1 MARQL
6 KEATRLPLEL
16 RRRSNRLVGAL
27 GVEIWP
33 PDFRQGGLSDTAQ
46 AKHIRQWS
54 GAECRILGR
63 HYFTAFY
70 RLEVSMD
77 IQNKLTRSIAVTAGI
92 AATGLAVGAASMGAL
107 AIGALAIGALAV
119 RKVAIRGCRVE
130 KLSVGELTVDRL
142 LIKDSVNRE

>member
-16 RRRSNRLVGAL
+16 RRRSNRLAGAL
-27 GVEIWP
+27 DFEIR
-33 PDFRQGGLSDTAQ
+33 PDFLPRRLVGQISSQGHQEVVWRRVQNIG
-46 AKHIRQWS
+46 
-54 GAECRILGR
+54 G

-142 LIKDSVNRE
+142 LVKDSINRE

>member
-1 MARQL
+1 MRAGPDF
-6 KEATRLPLEL
+6 LPG
-16 RRRSNRLVGAL
+16 RLVGHSSSQAHQEVVL
-27 GVEIWP
+27 RWVQNI
-33 PDFRQGGLSDTAQ
+33 GG
-46 AKHIRQWS
+46 
-54 GAECRILGR
+54 

-142 LIKDSVNRE
+142 LVKDSINRE